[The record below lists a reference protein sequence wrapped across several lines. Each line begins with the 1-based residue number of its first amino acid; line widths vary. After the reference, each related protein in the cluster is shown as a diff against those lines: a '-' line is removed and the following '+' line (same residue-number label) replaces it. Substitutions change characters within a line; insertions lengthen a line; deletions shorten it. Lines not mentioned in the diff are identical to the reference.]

1 MFYHKLHFDETLY
14 NTTYMQI
21 ILVQT
26 ISTITLV
33 LTSRG
38 VWMAD
43 EARCYAMRYVLC
55 YTSATL
61 LS

>member
-38 VWMAD
+38 VLLAD
-43 EARCYAMRYVLC
+43 DAKCYAMRYVLC
-55 YTSATL
+55 
-61 LS
+61 